1 MRHECSAGI
10 LLFHQQ
16 RPQAAR
22 DYLLLDY
29 GSHWDFAKG
38 HLQPGETPRITALR
52 ELLEETGIAA
62 PRFLAGFEETIRY
75 SYRKAGVPIEKC
87 VVFFLAE
94 SPTRSVVLSHEHH
107 AFCWLPYEEAR
118 ERVTYQTARDLLARA
133 HAFAADVAR

>member
-1 MRHECSAGI
+1 MRQECSAGVV
-10 LLFHQQ
+10 LFHQEH
-16 RPQAAR
+16 PEASR

-38 HLQPGETPRITALR
+38 HLQSGETPRITALR

-62 PRFLAGFEETIRY
+62 PRLLAGFEETIRY
-75 SYRKAGVPIEKC
+75 TYRKAGVPVEKR

-107 AFCWLPYEEAR
+107 AFCWLPYAEAHQ
-118 ERVTYQTARDLLARA
+118 RVTYQTARELLARA
-133 HAFAADVAR
+133 HAFAADAAR